1 MAFSTPSSARQRQRP
16 QRPRPCGHV
25 RTWLTTM
32 GLADLATGASSAANC
47 EPVCR
52 GIAVVTSDAYVHTT
66 KERMNTPTPDRCRVI
81 APSTVVTYSKM
92 LTQNVSEGNV
102 ARNRK

>member
-1 MAFSTPSSARQRQRP
+1 
-16 QRPRPCGHV
+16 
-25 RTWLTTM
+25 M
-32 GLADLATGASSAANC
+32 GLTDVATGARSAANC
-47 EPVCR
+47 ELVCG
-52 GIAVVTSDAYVHTT
+52 GITVGTSDAYVHTT